1 MYVDMELLQE
11 IKSMSKTIRNGNS
24 DSGNSFLMG
33 YLWATLT
40 TEQQKEIKNEFD
52 MMMKDVPKKA

>member
-11 IKSMSKTIRNGNS
+11 IKAMSKTIRNGNA
-24 DSGNSFLMG
+24 DSGNAFLMG

>member
-11 IKSMSKTIRNGNS
+11 IKAMSKTIRNGNS

>member
-11 IKSMSKTIRNGNS
+11 IKAMSKTIRNGNV

-40 TEQQKEIKNEFD
+40 TAQQKEIKNEFD